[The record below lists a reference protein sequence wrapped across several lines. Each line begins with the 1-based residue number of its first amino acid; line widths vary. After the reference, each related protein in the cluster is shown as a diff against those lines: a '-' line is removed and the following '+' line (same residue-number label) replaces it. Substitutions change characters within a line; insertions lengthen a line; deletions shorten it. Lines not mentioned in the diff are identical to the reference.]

1 MSQSSTMNTN
11 KAATIAKVPVAF
23 QREAAQALRHKVAV
37 YVPAT
42 VNVTEAVDNT
52 FFVGEAEATLCLAFG
67 GATIMA
73 LTKLIEHTKRKH
85 GLTSEEYRK
94 EFGLMKGA
102 CLIAPAYANKMV
114 AHAKRCRTFDRNFLP
129 VQQGS
134 ARGKRG
140 HGYKWSTQEVEVRRP
155 AQAYNSRQRW
165 EPKKQQGV

>member
-67 GATIMA
+67 GATIMQ
-73 LTKLIEHTKRKH
+73 
-85 GLTSEEYRK
+85 GV
-94 EFGLMKGA
+94 GA
-102 CLIAPAYANKMV
+102 WFDNGAGQVVRESVTVVYAFANENDFEMGCEQVHEV
-114 AHAKRCRTFDRNFLP
+114 AACICK
-129 VQQGS
+129 QM
-134 ARGKRG
+134 
-140 HGYKWSTQEVEVRRP
+140 
-155 AQAYNSRQRW
+155 AQACVAV
-165 EPKKQQGV
+165 ELDGVMYFVEA